1 MPYSMN
7 STKSLWSSIEKV
19 IFVVNYTSLDELAK
33 FRESIKAVGLNIHEC
48 VILCNVSKRKE
59 KSLLPEHNS
68 VVFLNEN
75 EIKLFGRIKN
85 VKASKLFSR
94 NFDLLLVID
103 DFQKK
108 IEKQLT
114 KLNAKMKVGVN
125 TENVNLDIRL
135 NSKSKN
141 QLHLLEFVKGTL
153 EKIN

>member
-1 MPYSMN
+1 MN
-7 STKSLWSSIEKV
+7 NTKSLWSSIVKV
-19 IFVVNYTSLDELAK
+19 IFVVNYTNLDELAK
-33 FRESIKAVGLNIHEC
+33 LRESIKTVGLNIHEC

-59 KSLLPEHNS
+59 KGLLPEHNS